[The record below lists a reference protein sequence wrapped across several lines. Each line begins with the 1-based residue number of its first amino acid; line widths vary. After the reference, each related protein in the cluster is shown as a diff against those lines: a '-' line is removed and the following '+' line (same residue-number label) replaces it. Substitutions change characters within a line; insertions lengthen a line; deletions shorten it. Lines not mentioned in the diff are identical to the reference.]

1 MKKLLLPIFV
11 MCCFY
16 GHNAL
21 GQTIATR
28 NAIRSTYDLDK
39 SSKIMNAFTTRAQ
52 ENRIKAY
59 RIASENNIPT
69 MGVNSRGNFFELD
82 GVDVNGNLRY
92 KITYNQG
99 SRITAR
105 AENIKAGLNSDYIL
119 EGEGMEVGVID
130 GFPMLNTHQ
139 EFGTSVS
146 NGTSR
151 VLLKEELPDLATIP
165 LGFLNAAR
173 FHATHV
179 GGTIASGG
187 FVKRESKGIAP
198 KAKIW
203 SYSWDKDIDKM
214 NAMASGGI
222 LNSNHS
228 YGYAFFDDY
237 GNIKNP
243 EWIKYLGVYDETSQA
258 YDALTVEYDYYLPVF
273 AAGNDGTY
281 QYKTYRNTSKASCD
295 CDMLNGGSI
304 AKNNVVVAAVKE
316 VTTYT
321 GASSVVIANFS
332 SQGPTDDFRIKPD
345 ISAKGYGV
353 FSLAYQAPNPVTA
366 APKNDLYGEISGTSM
381 AAPAVTGVFT
391 LWQEWATKFANDKKL
406 PYKSATIRA
415 LMAHTADEAGP
426 AAGPDHKFGW
436 GLINAK
442 AGVDVMLA
450 AKDKRSAYVL
460 EHTLNNTQK
469 YTQEIQVT
477 EEMTKM
483 VVTLAWT
490 DPISKV
496 IAQNTDEEYM
506 KNNPLLI
513 NDLDVVVR
521 KGGEAY
527 YPWKLNKNFND
538 LKAVKGV
545 NDVDNIE
552 KIEIFDVKPGKYI
565 IEVGHSKTLQ
575 DNKPQAFSLITT
587 IGDFD
592 KLRKMKDK
600 EDEKDD
606 VIDIKLWPNPV
617 VDNLFITVG
626 NKYNGRAVNV
636 RIFDIN
642 GKLVSS
648 SSQIAEEGSIS
659 VDMQAHNA
667 NVYIVEV
674 KTFDSSKTS
683 RIVKK

>member
-1 MKKLLLPIFV
+1 MKKILLPIFV

-16 GHNAL
+16 GHNAM
-21 GQTIATR
+21 GQTMATR

-39 SSKIMNAFTTRAQ
+39 SSKIINAFTTKAQ

-59 RIASENNIPT
+59 RIASESNAPT
-69 MGVNSRGNFFELD
+69 KGVNSRGNYFELD
-82 GVDVNGNLRY
+82 GVDDNGNLRY
-92 KITYNQG
+92 KITLNQG
-99 SRITAR
+99 SRVTAR
-105 AENIKAGLNSDYIL
+105 AENIKSGLDSNYIL
-119 EGEGMEVGVID
+119 EGEGMVVGVID
-130 GFPMLNTHQ
+130 GFPMLDTHQ
-139 EFGTSVS
+139 EFGTSAT

-151 VLLKEELPDLATIP
+151 VFLKEELPDLTSIP
-165 LGFLNAAR
+165 LKFLNAAR

-187 FVKRESKGIAP
+187 FVKKESKGLAS

-203 SYSWDKDIDKM
+203 SYSWEKDLDKM
-214 NAMASGGI
+214 NEMASNGI

-237 GNIKNP
+237 GNIRNP
-243 EWIKYLGVYDETSQA
+243 DWIKYLGAYDETSQA
-258 YDALTVEYDYYLPVF
+258 YDALMVQYDYYLPVF

-281 QYKTYRNTSKASCD
+281 QYKTYRNSPKASCD

-304 AKNNVVVAAVKE
+304 AKNGVVVAAVKN
-316 VTTYT
+316 VPTYT
-321 GASSVVIANFS
+321 GASSVVIADFS
-332 SQGPTDDFRIKPD
+332 SQGPTNDFRIKPD
-345 ISAKGYGV
+345 ISAKGYEV
-353 FSLAYQAPNPVTA
+353 YSLAYQAPTPLTA
-366 APKNDLYGEISGTSM
+366 EPRNDFYGAISGTSM
-381 AAPAVTGVFT
+381 AAPAVTGIFT
-391 LWQEWATKFANDKKL
+391 LWQEWATKFANDKKM

-460 EHTLNNTQK
+460 EQTLNNNQK
-469 YTQEIQVT
+469 YTQEIEVT
-477 EEMTKM
+477 EPMTKM

-490 DPISKV
+490 DPIAKLS
-496 IAQNTDEEYM
+496 AQNTDEDYM

-513 NDLDVVVR
+513 NDLDVVLR
-521 KGGEAY
+521 KKDEVY

-565 IEVGHSKTLQ
+565 IEVGHAKSLQ
-575 DNKPQAFSLITT
+575 EGKQEFSLITS

-600 EDEKDD
+600 EDENDD
-606 VIDIKLWPNPV
+606 VTEIRLWPNPV

-626 NKYNGRAVNV
+626 KKYNGRAVNV

-648 SSQIAEEGSIS
+648 TSQIAEEGSIS
-659 VDMQAHNA
+659 VNMQTHNA

-674 KTFDSSKTS
+674 KTYDSSKTS
-683 RIVKK
+683 RIAKK

>member
-1 MKKLLLPIFV
+1 MKKILLPIFV

-16 GHNAL
+16 GHNAM
-21 GQTIATR
+21 GQTMATR
-28 NAIRSTYDLDK
+28 NAVRSSYDLDK
-39 SSKIMNAFTTRAQ
+39 SSKIISAFTIKAD
-52 ENRIKAY
+52 ENRKKAY
-59 RIASENNIPT
+59 QIALEKNLPT

-82 GVDVNGNLRY
+82 GVDANGYLRY
-92 KITYNQG
+92 KITLNQG
-99 SRITAR
+99 SRVTAR
-105 AENIKAGLNSDYIL
+105 VENLRSGLNSGDLL
-119 EGEGMEVGVID
+119 EGDGMQVGVID
-130 GFPMLNTHQ
+130 GLPMLDTHQ
-139 EFGTSVS
+139 EFRISAT

-151 VLLKEELPDLATIP
+151 VTLKEAMPPLESIP
-165 LGFLNAAR
+165 LKFLNDGR

-187 FVKRESKGIAP
+187 FVKKESKGIAP
-198 KAKIW
+198 KAKLW
-203 SYSWDKDIDKM
+203 SYSWKDDIKKM
-214 NAMASGGI
+214 SYMASAGV
-222 LNSNHS
+222 LTSNHS

-243 EWIKYLGVYDETSQA
+243 EWIKDLGAYDNMSQA
-258 YDALTVEYDYYLPVF
+258 YDALTVQYDYYLPVF

-281 QYKTYRNTSKASCD
+281 QRKTYRDSNKANCD
-295 CDMLNGGSI
+295 CDMLNGGGV
-304 AKNNVVVAAVKE
+304 AKNNVVVAAVKD
-316 VTTYT
+316 VLSYS
-321 GASSVVIANFS
+321 GASSVELAAFS
-332 SQGPTDDFRIKPD
+332 TQGPTNDFRIKPD
-345 ISAKGYGV
+345 ISTKGVKV
-353 FSLAYQAPNPVTA
+353 FSLAYEVPYPLTA
-366 APKNDLYGEISGTSM
+366 APRNDVYGTISGTSM

-391 LWQEWATKFANDKKL
+391 LWQEWAIKFANDKKM

-450 AKDKRSAYVL
+450 AKDKRSAYIS
-460 EHTLNNTQK
+460 ENTLNNNQK
-469 YTQEIQVT
+469 YIQEIKVT
-477 EEMTKM
+477 EPMSKM
-483 VVTLAWT
+483 VVTLAWI
-490 DPISKV
+490 DPIAEVSVK
-496 IAQNTDEEYM
+496 NTDEEYM
-506 KNNPLLI
+506 KANPLLV

-521 KGGEAY
+521 KDEEVY

-565 IEVGHSKTLQ
+565 IEVGHSKSLK
-575 DNKPQAFSLITT
+575 DSKPQAYSLITT

-592 KLRKMKDK
+592 KLRKMK
-600 EDEKDD
+600 EDEKSESTE
-606 VIDIKLWPNPV
+606 IKLWPNPV

-626 NKYNGRAVNV
+626 KKYNGREVNV

-642 GKLVSS
+642 GRLVSS
-648 SSQIAEEGSIS
+648 VSEIAEEGAIS
-659 VDMQAHNA
+659 VNMQTHNA

-674 KTFDSSKTS
+674 KTYDSSKTT